1 MGAGP
6 EEPGGIRE
14 AGQGPGSRR
23 ANSPP
28 FLAADQIRR
37 NDLRPGLPARTLA
50 LLPIRAVV
58 SSRCQTRAMFESLN
72 DPVDVLTAF
81 VDGSMRP
88 IRFRWQ
94 GRVVR
99 VRRVTGQWARREGQA
114 VLRYFAVQGAKDDS
128 YELCYDARGP
138 SWVLSRA
145 WTAPG

>member
-1 MGAGP
+1 MAAAP
-6 EEPGGIRE
+6 CPSVFYEPSE
-14 AGQGPGSRR
+14 PPGHGE
-23 ANSPP
+23 
-28 FLAADQIRR
+28 FAA
-37 NDLRPGLPARTLA
+37 LVE
-50 LLPIRAVV
+50 LPICAVG
-58 SSRCQTRAMFESLN
+58 SSRCPNPTMFESLN

-94 GRVVR
+94 GKVVR

-114 VLRYFAVQGAKDDS
+114 VLRYFAVQGARDDS

-145 WTAPG
+145 WTGPG